1 MHLSDAMKSMPR
13 ESTPTQISKEVG
25 GAFALFGGHIGGRQ
39 FELVPNERMVQAWR
53 VLGWP
58 PGAYSIATF
67 HLVEQGGGAGSFLI
81 IRPSQRLG
89 GTPGRWMESSLLGA
103 SPEASRLAVRYQLH

>member
-39 FELVPNERMVQAWR
+39 FELVPNGRMVQAWR

-67 HLVEQGGGAGSFLI
+67 HLVEQGGGSRIVFDHQAFPKGLAEHLTAG
-81 IRPSQRLG
+81 
-89 GTPGRWMESSLLGA
+89 WKA
-103 SPEASRLAVRYQLH
+103 HY